1 MNAIHLLY
9 RRLTTVA
16 LALCATASWADG
28 LHFSVRT
35 LPTRQQMP
43 VANVRCVFQDSEGM
57 MWYGTQGGGLCRDNG
72 YQVNTF
78 RSDAR
83 TPGLLADNYV
93 HCIAEDGRGRVWF
106 GTGKQL
112 YTIDKHTLQLRKQ
125 AVGERIAALKLDSKG
140 RLWVGAQGGVY
151 CIDTKTDAVVLR
163 DTSQLLRG
171 ASQFLE
177 DSQHRVWVAT
187 WGKTP
192 SRYSESRR
200 RLETQPWHC
209 PYGVEAMAEDVA
221 AGGYWAATWGGGVV
235 FYDAKTGE
243 TIPQE
248 ATLGTD
254 DKQKCIDILLDRTQG
269 LLWVTTLDN
278 LYLYRREGRRLVEVQ
293 TSAFLPV
300 GRKIVDHLCEDRAGN
315 VWVASFTPNTFIVSP
330 RKQSLTR
337 IDVPQMAQRT
347 GFPLLPDRM
356 VAEASGSQYWIWQG
370 RMGLMH
376 YDAASGR
383 LTDIPGDYAR
393 CIAKC
398 SQGVGL
404 WAASRRTLLKIEKVQ
419 PAPLTTVVM
428 ECEADFDNTITFIAD
443 EQGQDILVGT
453 RLALY
458 RYYPATGNVAR
469 LCTTPEPVLDATE
482 AADGTAYLLTSNR
495 LMRCKDKADTL
506 AVGIGENFTALA
518 LAPDG
523 RLYVATQQG
532 SLYTLADDGKTLV
545 RDERMSNANGDAI
558 IDVATDLAGHVWL
571 LSNQYVREFHP
582 FTYAFRTLRSGDADI
597 DVSYFYKLENVG
609 DKRMGLCGAGAYC
622 QVESSPMLDR
632 KHPQGARTV
641 VTAIGMD
648 DSLRLC
654 DGELREVEVEAC
666 TSSVVLYCSTLE
678 HLDAAKVAYAYR
690 LDGGDW
696 VYLPQ
701 GVNTVYLSRLPKG
714 VTRVMLKATDRYG
727 CWSPVETELTIDR
740 LPEWWETWWAY
751 CLYLALAVGVAYGLW
766 RLNRRIRYM
775 LALQRH
781 RKTLALTEVEVKV
794 EELEKGDGRAD
805 DFLKKAV
812 ALVEAHLADTE
823 YSVEAFSSDMC
834 MSRMSLYRK
843 MQAVTGLSPNEF
855 IRDIRLKNAAS
866 ILRRHP
872 GMTATQVAARVG
884 FATPKY
890 FSKCFKEK
898 FGASPS
904 QYAAAGHDET
914 KQENQI

>member
-1 MNAIHLLY
+1 MNLRHLYTKLLTLAI
-9 RRLTTVA
+9 T
-16 LALCATASWADG
+16 LCPMAAQADG
-28 LHFSVRT
+28 LHFTVRT

-106 GTGKQL
+106 GTNQQL

-125 AVGERIAALKLDSKG
+125 AIGERIAALKLDSKG
-140 RLWVGAQGGVY
+140 RMWVGAQRGVY
-151 CIDTKTDAVVLR
+151 CIDTKTDAVILR
-163 DTSQLLRG
+163 DTSQLVRG
-171 ASQFLE
+171 SSQFVE
-177 DSQHRVWVAT
+177 DSQHRLWVAT

-221 AGGYWAATWGGGVV
+221 AGGYWVATWGGGVV
-235 FYDAKTGE
+235 FYDAKTGA
-243 TIPQE
+243 TLTQE
-248 ATLGTD
+248 ATLGTP
-254 DKQKCIDILLDRTQG
+254 DKQDCIDILLDRKQG

-278 LYLYRREGRRLVEVQ
+278 LYVYRREGRKLVEVP
-293 TSAFLPV
+293 TADFLPV

-330 RKQSLTR
+330 SKQSLTR
-337 IDVPQMAQRT
+337 IDVPQMAQHT

-356 VAEASGSQYWIWQG
+356 VAEAGGSQYWIWQG
-370 RMGLMH
+370 RRGLLF
-376 YDAASGR
+376 YDLANGK

-393 CIAKC
+393 CIAK
-398 SQGVGL
+398 SRQGDGV
-404 WAASRRTLLKIEKVQ
+404 WASSGKTLYAISMANDGTQPNIERK
-419 PAPLTTVVM
+419 
-428 ECEADFDNTITFIAD
+428 ADFDNTITFIGD

-453 RLALY
+453 RLGLY
-458 RYYPATGNVAR
+458 RYYPATGNIVR
-469 LCTTPEPVLDATE
+469 LCSTPESVVDALQG
-482 AADGTAYLLTSNR
+482 ADGIAYLVTSNR
-495 LMRCKDKADTL
+495 LIRCKDKADTL

-518 LAPDG
+518 LASDG
-523 RLYVATQQG
+523 RLYAATQQG
-532 SLYTLADDGKTLV
+532 SLYTLADDSKTLV

-571 LSNQYVREFHP
+571 LSNQYAREFHP
-582 FTYAFRTLRSGDADI
+582 ATYAFRTFRSGDADI
-597 DVSYFYKLENVG
+597 DVSYFYKLEPLG

-622 QVESSPMLDR
+622 QVESSQMLDR
-632 KHPQGARTV
+632 KNPQGARTV
-641 VTAIGMD
+641 LTAIGMD

-654 DGELREVEVEAC
+654 DGGLREVEVEAG

-714 VTRVMLKATDRYG
+714 VTHIMLKATDRYG
-727 CWSPVETELTIDR
+727 CWSPEVTELAIDR
-740 LPEWWETWWAY
+740 LPYWWETWWAY
-751 CLYLALAVGVAYGLW
+751 CLYLAIAVGVAYGLW

-794 EELEKGDGRAD
+794 EELEKADGRAD

-812 ALVEAHLADTE
+812 TLVEAHLADTE

-898 FGASPS
+898 FGVSPA
-904 QYAAAGHDET
+904 QYATTNNEET

>member
-1 MNAIHLLY
+1 MNTIYLY
-9 RRLTTVA
+9 KKLTTIA
-16 LALCATASWADG
+16 LALCATTTWADG
-28 LHFSVRT
+28 LHFTSRT
-35 LPTRQQMP
+35 LPTQQQMP
-43 VANVRCVFQDSEGM
+43 VANVRCIFQDSEGM

-93 HCIAEDGRGRVWF
+93 NSIAEDGQGRVWF

-112 YTIDKHTLQLRKQ
+112 YTIDKHTLQLQKQ
-125 AVGERIAALKLDSKG
+125 AVGERIAALRLDSKG
-140 RLWVGAQGGVY
+140 RLWVGAQSGVY
-151 CIDTKTDAVVLR
+151 CIDTKNDAILLH
-163 DTSQLLRG
+163 DTTQLVRG
-171 ASQFLE
+171 ASQFIE
-177 DSQHRVWVAT
+177 DSRHRVWVAT

-192 SRYSESRR
+192 SLYSESRH
-200 RLETQPWHC
+200 RLESQPWHY

-221 AGGYWAATWGGGVV
+221 ADGYWVATWGGGVV
-235 FYDAKTGE
+235 FYDAKTGV

-278 LYLYRREGRRLVEVQ
+278 LYIYRREGRKLVEMP
-293 TSAFLPV
+293 TLTFLPM

-330 RKQSLTR
+330 SRQTTTR
-337 IDVPQMAQRT
+337 IDVPQMAQHT

-356 VAEASGSQYWIWQG
+356 VAEAGGTQYWIWQG
-370 RMGLMH
+370 RRGLMH
-376 YDAASGR
+376 YDLANGK
-383 LTDIPGDYAR
+383 LTDVTGNYSR
-393 CIAKC
+393 CISPC
-398 SQGVGL
+398 SQDGGL
-404 WAASRRTLLKIEKVQ
+404 WAASGKSLYKIGMGTVSRQ
-419 PAPLTTVVM
+419 PDV
-428 ECEADFDNTITFIAD
+428 EHKADFDNTITFIAD

-453 RLALY
+453 RLGLY

-469 LCTTPEPVLDATE
+469 LSSTPEPVVDATE
-482 AADGTAYLLTSNR
+482 TADGTAYLLTSNR
-495 LMRCKDKADTL
+495 LMRCKEKTDTL
-506 AVGIGENFTALA
+506 ATAHGEDFTAMA

-532 SLYTLADDGKTLV
+532 SLYTLSDDGKTLV
-545 RDERMSNANGDAI
+545 RDERMGNANGDAI
-558 IDVATDLAGHVWL
+558 IDVTTDLAGHVWL
-571 LSNQYVREFHP
+571 LSNQYVREFNP
-582 FTYAFRTLRSGDADI
+582 TTYAFRTLRSSDADI
-597 DVSYFYKLENVG
+597 SVSYFYKLENVG
-609 DKRMGLCGAGAYC
+609 DKRIGLCGAGAYC
-622 QVESSPMLDR
+622 MVESSPMLDR
-632 KHPQGARTV
+632 KNPQGARTV
-641 VTAIGMD
+641 LTAIGMD
-648 DSLRLC
+648 DSLHLC
-654 DGELREVEVEAC
+654 DGELREVEVKAG

-714 VTRVMLKATDRYG
+714 ATHVMLKATDRYG
-727 CWSPVETELTIDR
+727 CWSPEVTELTIDR

-751 CLYLALAVGVAYGLW
+751 CLYVAIAVGVGYGLW

-794 EELEKGDGRAD
+794 EELEKSDGRAY

-843 MQAVTGLSPNEF
+843 MQTVTGLSPNEF

-872 GMTATQVAARVG
+872 DMTATQVAAKVG

-904 QYAAAGHDET
+904 QYAATDNGET
-914 KQENQI
+914 KQENQS